1 MKSTRSLS
9 LTPLRYYLSPRY
21 LNPNEWKGLPADQIY
36 ELHDQ
41 RKIALGK
48 SYNPNDDE
56 RFAILSTVEALKK
69 DAASPLEYVYGIDNF
84 KERLMTDTPSK
95 LRGLPAKRSNIFV
108 KDIGATAVERRR
120 IDQLTR
126 ISAYEMPLLAKFR
139 QPYQPTES
147 SKSPLKITYHTDFSD
162 KSTNNNNRK
171 VILTCQL
178 ADLGLNQAQQHKF
191 KVLAGNKFNFT
202 TDTFKLKSE
211 QFPEASQNVRWLV
224 DTVNKLVNESKD
236 LKDDFA
242 DVPLDVRHMRFGNKS
257 PKAEF
262 PEAWK
267 KPEDAPVARHRIV
280 SRLVDGVKNK
290 KDEEYVKE
298 FSA

>member
-1 MKSTRSLS
+1 MKSTRSVARM
-9 LTPLRYYLSPRY
+9 PLRYYLSPRY

-48 SYNPNDDE
+48 AYNPNDDE

-69 DAASPLEYVYGIDNF
+69 DTASPLEYVYGIDNF

-95 LRGLPAKRSNIFV
+95 LRGLPAKRSNVFV
-108 KDIGATAVERRR
+108 KDVGATAVERRR

-139 QPYQPTES
+139 QPYQPSEAT
-147 SKSPLKITYHTDFSD
+147 KSPLKITYHTDFSD
-162 KSTNNNNRK
+162 KSSKTNRT

-178 ADLGLNQAQQHKF
+178 ADLGLDHKQQHKF
-191 KVLAGNKFNFT
+191 KLLAGNKFNIT
-202 TDTFKLKSE
+202 TETFKLKTD
-211 QFPEASQNVRWLV
+211 QYPEASQNVRWLV
-224 DTVNKLVNESKD
+224 DTVNKLIKESKD
-236 LKDDFA
+236 LTDDFA
-242 DVPLDVRHMRFGNKS
+242 DVPLDVRHMRFGSKK
-257 PKAEF
+257 PQAEF

-267 KPEDAPVARHRIV
+267 KPEDAPVARHKIV
-280 SRLVDGVKNK
+280 RRLAETVKDK
-290 KDEEYVKE
+290 KDEEYVKR